1 MKTKNKIDIRNKK
14 ASFNF
19 ILLDKFTAGIV
30 LTGTEIKSIRESKVS
45 FVDAFCIMLN
55 GELWLKGLHIAEYS
69 YGSYNN
75 HEPKRD
81 RKLLL
86 NSKEIRKM
94 SISIREKGLT
104 IVPVRLFIGENGYA
118 KVEIAIA
125 KGKNTFDKRDT
136 LRKKDA
142 GREIERHLKH

>member
-1 MKTKNKIDIRNKK
+1 MKVKSKIDIRNKK

-19 ILLDKFTAGIV
+19 ILLDKYTAGIV

-45 FVDAFCIMLN
+45 FVDAFCILVN

-75 HEPKRD
+75 REPKRD

-86 NSKEIRKM
+86 NSKEIKKM
-94 SISIREKGLT
+94 SISIREKG
-104 IVPVRLFIGENGYA
+104 
-118 KVEIAIA
+118 
-125 KGKNTFDKRDT
+125 
-136 LRKKDA
+136 
-142 GREIERHLKH
+142 

>member
-1 MKTKNKIDIRNKK
+1 MKAKSKIDIRNKK

-45 FVDAFCIMLN
+45 FVDAFCILVN

-104 IVPVRLFIGENGYA
+104 IVPVRLFIGENGFA
-118 KVEIAIA
+118 KVDIAIA

-142 GREIERHLKH
+142 GREMDRHLKH

>member
-1 MKTKNKIDIRNKK
+1 MKAKNKIDIRNKK